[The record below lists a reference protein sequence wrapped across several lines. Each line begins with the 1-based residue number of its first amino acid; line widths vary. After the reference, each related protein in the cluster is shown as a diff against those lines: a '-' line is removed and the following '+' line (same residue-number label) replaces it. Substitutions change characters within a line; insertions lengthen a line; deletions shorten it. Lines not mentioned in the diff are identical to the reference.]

1 MTPLEKQIVDNNFE
15 KVANPLKHFRGA
27 PKYLKS
33 LMTLEAL
40 RQAKNI
46 GLSYPSQILSGAK
59 DLYNLGAVSGLKNIK
74 DRLVAVNM
82 ANPQGAPIAF
92 VAPKIA
98 IPAALGALGL
108 RGDSDKE
115 SKVPEQ
121 V

>member
-33 LMTLEAL
+33 LLTLEAL
-40 RQAKNI
+40 KQAKNI
-46 GLSYPSQILSGAK
+46 GLSYPSQIVSGAK

-82 ANPQGAPIAF
+82 ANPKGAPIAF
-92 VAPKIA
+92 IAPKIV
-98 IPAALGALGL
+98 IPATIGALGL
-108 RGDSDKE
+108 GGSSDDKP
-115 SKVPEQ
+115 KVPDE